1 MSGTATVTPA
11 RPGLSRAQMA
21 WAAAQDVPD
30 QAYVNLGVGMP
41 ERVADFV
48 PEGRRVTYHSENGV
62 LGFGRLEGE
71 ADYDLVNAGK
81 KPVSLLPGASLFH
94 HADSFAMIR
103 GGHIDVAILGAFQI
117 APNGDLAN
125 WKAGNDAIP
134 AVGGAM
140 DLVSGAREVWC
151 ITDHTT
157 RDGEPKLVERCT
169 YPLTGVGVVT
179 RIYTNLAVVH
189 VEDGR
194 FVLKAMSAGVALDDL
209 RAKTGAPLHV
219 EEEVAVLSP
228 PEVD

>member
-1 MSGTATVTPA
+1 MSGTQQQE
-11 RPGLSRAQMA
+11 RLGLSRAQMA
-21 WAAAQDVPD
+21 WQAAQDVPD
-30 QAYVNLGVGMP
+30 QSYVNLGIGMP

-48 PEGRRVTYHSENGV
+48 PEGLRVTYHSENGM
-62 LGFGRLEGE
+62 LGFGPLEGE

-81 KPVSLLPGASLFH
+81 KAVSLLPGASIFH

-151 ITDHTT
+151 VTDHTT
-157 RDGEPKLVERCT
+157 RQGEPKLVEACT
-169 YPLTGVGVVT
+169 YPLTGIGVVT

-189 VEDGR
+189 VREGR
-194 FVLKAMSAGVALDDL
+194 FVLKAVADGVSKEEVQA
-209 RAKTGAPLHV
+209 RTGAALH
-219 EEEVAVLSP
+219 EDGEIAVMRP
-228 PEVD
+228 PQVS

>member
-1 MSGTATVTPA
+1 MSSTSE
-11 RPGLSRAQMA
+11 RLGLSRAQMA

-30 QAYVNLGVGMP
+30 QAFVNLGIGMP

-48 PEGRRVTYHSENGV
+48 PEGRRVTYHSENGM
-62 LGFGRLEGE
+62 LGFGPLEGE

-81 KPVSLLPGASLFH
+81 KAVSLLPGASLFH

-151 ITDHTT
+151 VTDHTT
-157 RDGEPKLVERCT
+157 RDGLPKLVEACT
-169 YPLTGVGVVT
+169 YPLTGIGVVT
-179 RIYTNLAVVH
+179 RIYTSLAVVH
-189 VEDGR
+189 VRNGR
-194 FVLKAMSAGVALDDL
+194 FVATALARGVDFDTVRARTGAKLEAADDL
-209 RAKTGAPLHV
+209 ALIDAPALG
-219 EEEVAVLSP
+219 
-228 PEVD
+228 